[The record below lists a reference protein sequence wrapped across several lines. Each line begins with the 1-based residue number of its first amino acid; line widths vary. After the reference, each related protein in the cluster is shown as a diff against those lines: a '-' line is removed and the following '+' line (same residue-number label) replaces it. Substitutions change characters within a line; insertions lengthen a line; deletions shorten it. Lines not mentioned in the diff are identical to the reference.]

1 MNNECLLIEVPC
13 KFIEAGCTFKV
24 KVVKHAF
31 VPHKHWYFVIT
42 LILKLSLNVLIFFLR
57 FEPENVPNIFLK
69 LYFKDRL
76 SSTTN

>member
-1 MNNECLLIEVPC
+1 MNNECLLLEVPC
-13 KFIEAGCTFKV
+13 KFVEAGCTFKV

-31 VPHKHWYFVIT
+31 VPYKHWYFCHYT
-42 LILKLSLNVLIFFLR
+42 NFGAEAERSNFFLR
-57 FEPENVPNIFLK
+57 FEPENVSNMFLK

>member
-13 KFIEAGCTFKV
+13 KFVEAGCTFKV

-42 LILKLSLNVLIFFLR
+42 LILGPRLNVLIFLFA
-57 FEPENVPNIFLK
+57 V
-69 LYFKDRL
+69 
-76 SSTTN
+76 

>member
-13 KFIEAGCTFKV
+13 KFVEAGCKFKV

-31 VPHKHWYFVIT
+31 VPYKRWYFVIT
-42 LILKLSLNVLIFFLR
+42 LILGPRLNVLIFFLR
-57 FEPENVPNIFLK
+57 FEPENIPNIFLK